1 MGEGWHWHVDGVM
14 GRDCC
19 GRVLEGK
26 VFCGEFPSESR
37 STTVLNRALEALHHA
52 RASVFY

>member
-1 MGEGWHWHVDGVM
+1 MWMDGVM

-26 VFCGEFPSESR
+26 VFCGDFFSVSR
-37 STTVLNRALEALHHA
+37 STTVLNCGLEALQHA